1 MALTLPSPWVAG
13 EKIKPSRLNGFFTP
27 IQSKF
32 AAGIRSEDLASDAG
46 VKGGQISTGSG
57 TRITNANL
65 ENNAVDDRVL
75 KADAAVG
82 HATAAVRRNH
92 IVSGEL
98 QSDHYAAGSVN
109 EAALGALSVAFAK
122 LKLTTYSHA
131 PSVGPIT
138 TGTSIDID
146 TGLNTVT
153 TLPLLVYTTGGG
165 GGVVKSALFFQTAG
179 TWRVTLGSVGGSI
192 TYGANT
198 IKVAYLT

>member
-1 MALTLPSPWVAG
+1 MALTLPSPWVPG

-46 VKGGQISTGSG
+46 VKGGQISSGSG

-75 KADAAVG
+75 KADAVAG

-98 QSDHYAAGSVN
+98 QSDHYAAGSVTTP
-109 EAALGALSVAFAK
+109 AIAGLGVTLAK
-122 LKLTTYSHA
+122 LNLLTYSHA
-131 PSVGPIT
+131 SSIGPIAV
-138 TGTSIDID
+138 GNSTSIS
-146 TGLNTVT
+146 TGLSSST
-153 TLPLLVYTTGGG
+153 TRPLLVYLTVGTEAVMSLYQLTGVWQVRVMNARTAAPVTINAGELN
-165 GGVVKSALFFQTAG
+165 VV
-179 TWRVTLGSVGGSI
+179 
-192 TYGANT
+192 
-198 IKVAYLT
+198 YLA